1 MNEKGTA
8 ITRANSSNPSQ
19 AAARVKRL
27 KPVDPGDGRRRCNW
41 AATDPLLASYHDHEW
56 GVPIKTDSGHLERMA
71 LEVFQ
76 CGLSWKIVLVKRDAL
91 RDRFDGFDVQRVA
104 RFDQRRIKRLCS
116 DAAIIRNRA
125 KIEATVSNARVF
137 IELAERHGSYVK
149 WLKGLDASTPRA
161 IAALYPL
168 FRTTFK
174 FMGPETT
181 KCYLMG
187 MGKIAAS
194 HDQGCWRE

>member
-1 MNEKGTA
+1 MMA
-8 ITRANSSNPSQ
+8 RVNSAKQ
-19 AAARVKRL
+19 AQSAARARRV
-27 KPVDPGDGRRRCNW
+27 KPVDPGDGRQRCKW
-41 AATDPLLASYHDHEW
+41 AATDPMLAAYHDREW
-56 GVPIKTDSGHLERMA
+56 GAPIRTDAGHLERMA

-104 RFDQRRIKRLCS
+104 RFDKRRIERLCN

-137 IELAERHGSYVK
+137 IELAEQHGSYVK

-187 MGKIAAS
+187 MGKIAAA
-194 HDQGCWRE
+194 HDKGCWRA